1 MIHEMLTMVLSIL
14 FGMVGRSLG
23 IFRDEDGALLS
34 RIVLLIFLPS
44 MIILSMREIH
54 REDLRE
60 MAVILLAGM
69 AVLLLTLAI
78 SAIFS
83 KFSFKRRKDAIPV
96 FMLNSTFG
104 NGGFMGVPIVFAIY
118 GYEGVQRILFANLG
132 FAFVFWTLGVY
143 ICALS
148 SSERFSTKYALKELI
163 TNPPTVSTFLGLF
176 LALLSIPI
184 PEVLADLMRILGEAT
199 VPLSMIAIGIF
210 IRLSSFRSYLFP
222 SLLNGFFKFLISP
235 LTAVLISE
243 IMNLSELNSRILFL
257 FALMPPAVLN
267 TILASR
273 YSLDTELSS
282 AITVI
287 NTFMSIPLIFLILL
301 FWSS

>member
-1 MIHEMLTMVLSIL
+1 MIHEIILMMLSIL
-14 FGMVGRSLG
+14 FGMAGRSLG

-44 MIILSMREIH
+44 MIILSMREIQ
-54 REDLRE
+54 RDDLHE
-60 MAVILLAGM
+60 MEIILLAGM
-69 AVLLLTLAI
+69 AVLLLTLI
-78 SAIFS
+78 SSAIFS
-83 KFSFKRRKDAIPV
+83 RFAFKKRRETIPV

-143 ICALS
+143 ICALYG
-148 SSERFSTKYALKELI
+148 SERFSAKAAVKELF
-163 TNPPTVSTFLGLF
+163 TNPPTVSTFLGLVI
-176 LALLSIPI
+176 ALFNISIPEFLI
-184 PEVLADLMRILGEAT
+184 EFMKILGDAT

-210 IRLSSFRSYLFP
+210 IKLSSFRSYLIP
-222 SLLNGFFKFLISP
+222 SLLNGFFKFLLSP
-235 LTAVLISE
+235 LIAILISE
-243 IMNLSELNSRILFL
+243 LMNLSELNSKILFL

-273 YSLDTELSS
+273 YSLDAELSS

-287 NTFMSIPLIFLILL
+287 NTFISIPLIFIILL
-301 FWSS
+301 L